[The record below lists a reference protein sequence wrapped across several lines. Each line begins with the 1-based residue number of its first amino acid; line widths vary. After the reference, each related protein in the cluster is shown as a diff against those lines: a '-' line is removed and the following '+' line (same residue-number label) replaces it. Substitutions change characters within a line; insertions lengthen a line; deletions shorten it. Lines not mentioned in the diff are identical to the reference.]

1 MKKLCVIFLIIL
13 TACVVAQAVSRV
25 SLLTALPGRE
35 VYELEGH
42 TAIRVVDADRNMD
55 MVVNWGVYDFN
66 APNFV
71 GRFVAGETDYMCM
84 AYPTRYFFAD
94 YDEQG
99 RGVVEQTLALDSVQT
114 ERLIALIDN
123 NLRPENQV
131 YRYNYVLDNCATR
144 PLALIEQAVGRQ
156 LIADTPTETSF
167 RKEMQRY
174 HADYPW
180 YQFGIDLALGRGLD
194 KPITLRQTAF
204 APVALSNLLEDS
216 GVVEA
221 TTIHGEQAFESRPTP
236 WFLTP
241 LAFAFA
247 VLAAAIGVCFARRAE
262 WFDSLLFGVFAL
274 TGCVL
279 TYLVFVSTHEATS
292 PNLLLLW
299 LNPFC
304 VLGAVLPWIKKAK
317 KNEMCY
323 FFVNFVLLIS
333 LIVLAPLLGRGMNA
347 AFWPLIAADAVRS
360 LDNIRRCKKTANR
373 S

>member
-1 MKKLCVIFLIIL
+1 MKHLVAIIL
-13 TACVVAQAVSRV
+13 VLAAFAVSAVPRV

-55 MVVNWGVYDFN
+55 MVVNWGVYDFS

-94 YDEQG
+94 YEEQG
-99 RGVVEQTLALDSVQT
+99 RGVVEQTPALDSVQT

-123 NLRPENQV
+123 NLRPENKV

-156 LIADTPTETSF
+156 LIANTLTDTSF
-167 RKEMQRY
+167 RREMQRY

-204 APVALSNLLEDS
+204 APVALCNLLEDS

-221 TTIHGEQAFESRPTP
+221 TAIHGEHTCEVRPTP

-241 LAFAFA
+241 LAFALA
-247 VLAAAIGVCFARRAE
+247 VLAAAIGVCFVRRPQ

-304 VLGAVLPWIKKAK
+304 ALGAVLPWIKKAK

-333 LIVLAPLLGRGMNA
+333 LIVLAPVLGRGMNA

-360 LDNIRRCKKTANR
+360 LDNIRRCKKKANR